1 MKFICIFFIIILT
14 SCVGSK
20 KIYVCGDR
28 ACIDKKEFKE
38 YFAKNLV
45 LEVKIK
51 NPKRKTSID
60 LAKLN
65 TGSSNNTKTS
75 KPIFKTKKLNNKQKK
90 TLLKLEKAKLKKE
103 RKIKKNNDKIK
114 IKEERKL
121 KKVMKTKKTID
132 NNSVYDKSIKETV
145 STNTKKLPTKKNNPV
160 NKKVVN
166 KNELL
171 KSPKLQNQVSICEDL
186 KDCDIEK
193 ISKLLIEKGRKKDF
207 PDLASK

>member
-1 MKFICIFFIIILT
+1 MKFICIFFLIILT

-51 NPKRKTSID
+51 NPKRKTSTD

-65 TGSSNNTKTS
+65 TGSSNNAKIS
-75 KPIFKTKKLNNKQKK
+75 KPIFQTKKLNKKQKK
-90 TLLKLEKAKLKKE
+90 ALLKSEKARLKKE
-103 RKIKKNNDKIK
+103 RKIKKNIDKIK

-121 KKVMKTKKTID
+121 KKIKNTRKIID
-132 NNSVYDKSIKETV
+132 NSTVYDKSIKENAYIKTERV
-145 STNTKKLPTKKNNPV
+145 PAKKNNPV

-166 KNELL
+166 KNDLF
-171 KSPKLQNQVSICEDL
+171 KSPKSQNQVSICENL

-193 ISKLLIEKGRKKDF
+193 ISNLLIEKGRKKDF